1 MKRLIWIAVIGVAV
15 SGVAYSLFGRALP
28 VEMISPTVTT
38 VREYVA
44 EDAKT
49 RLADEYVI
57 DMPIAGTLERL
68 ELEIGDEIKKG
79 QVIARID
86 PFVLEQ
92 QIRQMVARVE
102 QSRAQVTGVD
112 VGKPKEEDL
121 RSAAVRVQESRN
133 SLEVARKTKSV
144 AEINH
149 DEAKKAFDRAQTLLG
164 DGAVSQSFFD
174 EAEMRYKGLAEDLKR
189 LESQE
194 AAASQALELAELAD
208 QRMRGSIDDN
218 EYMRRL
224 HLAEIEALESQLDML
239 KNDLAKTQ
247 LASPVTGPVI
257 EKFVDDRGVFAPGA
271 PILKI
276 GDLASIEIECD
287 VLSEE
292 IAAIRVGS
300 PVEISGKALLGK
312 MIAGEVKRVF
322 PTGFMKMSALG
333 VEQQRVKTLIMFDN
347 SQTGLRPGTSVDV
360 KIITAESKDV
370 LAVPDRSTIR
380 RNNAWHV
387 FKVEGGRAKLS
398 PVRIGLRN
406 DDWAEIVEGLK
417 PDDTII
423 AEPKNELAD
432 GARVKRLN

>member
-1 MKRLIWIAVIGVAV
+1 MKRLIWIVVLAAVAGGAV
-15 SGVAYSLFGRALP
+15 YTLFGRALP

-57 DMPIAGTLERL
+57 DMPVAGTLERL
-68 ELEIGDEIKKG
+68 ELEIGDEVKKG
-79 QVIARID
+79 EVIARVD
-86 PFVLEQ
+86 PFSLEQ
-92 QIRQMVARVE
+92 QVRQAEARVE
-102 QSRAQVTGVD
+102 QWRAQVTGVD
-112 VGKPKEEDL
+112 VTKPKEEDI

-133 SLEVARKTKSV
+133 SLEAARKTRS
-144 AEINH
+144 AALINH

-194 AAASQALELAELAD
+194 AAARQALELAELAD

-218 EYMRRL
+218 EYLRRA
-224 HLAEIEALESQLDML
+224 HLAEIEALEAQIDML
-239 KNDLAKTQ
+239 KSDLAKTQ
-247 LASPVTGPVI
+247 ITSPVTGPVI
-257 EKFVDDRGVFAPGA
+257 EKLVDDRGVFAPGT

-276 GDLASIEIECD
+276 GDLNSIEIECD

-292 IAAIRVGS
+292 IATIRVGS
-300 PVEISGKALLGK
+300 PVEITGKALLGK
-312 MIAGEVKRVF
+312 MIAGEVKRIF

-333 VEQQRVKTLIMFDN
+333 VEQQRVKALIKFANTDA
-347 SQTGLRPGTSVDV
+347 GLRPGTSVDV

-370 LAVPDRSTIR
+370 SAVPDRSTIR
-380 RNNAWHV
+380 RNNTWHV
-387 FKVEGGRAKLS
+387 FRVEGGRAKLV
-398 PVRIGLRN
+398 PVTIGLRN
-406 DDWAEIVEGLK
+406 DDWAEIIEGLE